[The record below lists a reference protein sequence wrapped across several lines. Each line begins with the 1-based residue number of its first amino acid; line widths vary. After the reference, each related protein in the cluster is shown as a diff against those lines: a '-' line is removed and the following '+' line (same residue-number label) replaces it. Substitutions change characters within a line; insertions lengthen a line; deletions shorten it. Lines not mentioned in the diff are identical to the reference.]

1 MQGVTTVRDL
11 RTAILPWREAGDS
24 VALVPTM
31 GALHEG
37 HRTLVAEAKKIARRT
52 VASVFVNPLQFGPNE
67 DFGRYPRDLE
77 ADRAFLAEASADL
90 LYAPQVSEMFPESF
104 AARIDPGPLATVLE
118 GAIRPGHFAGVATV
132 VTKLLLQAIPD
143 CALFGEKD
151 YQQLTIVRRLAHDL
165 DIPVHIIGVPI
176 VRDKDGLAFSS
187 RNAYL
192 TPEQRKQAL
201 LFPQTLATV
210 AEKITAGAPIAATL
224 KQGHDQLNQ
233 AGLKCDY
240 LELRDA
246 HTFAHAHELL
256 MPARLLGAIRIGP
269 VRLID
274 NRAVAAAA

>member
-132 VTKLLLQAIPD
+132 VTKLLSVA
-143 CALFGEKD
+143 GECRAASC
-151 YQQLTIVRRLAHDL
+151 TASARFRRA
-165 DIPVHIIGVPI
+165 
-176 VRDKDGLAFSS
+176 
-187 RNAYL
+187 
-192 TPEQRKQAL
+192 
-201 LFPQTLATV
+201 
-210 AEKITAGAPIAATL
+210 
-224 KQGHDQLNQ
+224 
-233 AGLKCDY
+233 
-240 LELRDA
+240 
-246 HTFAHAHELL
+246 
-256 MPARLLGAIRIGP
+256 PARSPRKVDESAQLRCIPTRRAGSEPASHSP
-269 VRLID
+269 V
-274 NRAVAAAA
+274 AKVATAAR